1 VFESFAALRRAYDRL
16 PAEFTAAN
24 VEQTGV
30 TGGRRHML
38 VHHFAEHP
46 NFDCELTKRQPLT
59 ASKRDTRRDETE
71 TDAGGGTGD

>member
-1 VFESFAALRRAYDRL
+1 
-16 PAEFTAAN
+16 
-24 VEQTGV
+24 V

-59 ASKRDTRRDETE
+59 ARKRDTRRDETE